1 MAPDGFGRLVKQ
13 PRIHAI
19 AKELSMHPMF
29 LSEVEQSNPGGAYA
43 NLINEL
49 RAAGRPVPQIM
60 HLFAYKPDRT
70 DFLSRF
76 TQGVMRGP
84 SPLSAGLRELI
95 AAFTSQR
102 NDCPF

>member
-1 MAPDGFGRLVKQ
+1 MR
-13 PRIHAI
+13 
-19 AKELSMHPMF
+19 PMF
-29 LSEVEQSNPGGAYA
+29 LPEVEGGNAPGAYA
-43 NLINEL
+43 DLIGRL

-84 SPLSAGLRELI
+84 SPLPAGFRELI
-95 AAFTSQR
+95 AAFTSRR
-102 NDCPF
+102 NDCLF

>member
-1 MAPDGFGRLVKQ
+1 MR
-13 PRIHAI
+13 
-19 AKELSMHPMF
+19 PMF
-29 LSEVEQSNPGGAYA
+29 LPEVERNDAFGAHA
-43 NLINEL
+43 ALIGEL

-84 SPLSAGLRELI
+84 SPLSAGFRELI
-95 AAFTSQR
+95 AAFTSRR
-102 NDCPF
+102 NDCLF